1 MTRGKTSME
10 SLNADIASIPS
21 IKGLNERE
29 ALDRLK
35 KYGLN
40 ELIKKKRK
48 HPTMI
53 FADQFKNLMTVVLIV
68 AAVISWFLGEKAD
81 SLTILAIIVLN
92 SFLGFIQEYKA
103 ERSIEALMEM
113 SAPTARVIREGKKSN
128 INAKYLV
135 PGDIIDLDTGD
146 RVPAD
151 GIILA
156 STGLMVDE
164 SLLTGESVPV
174 EKTHKK
180 DNRVYMGAIAT
191 MGKARVI
198 VSQTGMNTEMGK
210 IAHMLQSITDEYT
223 PLQKRLSELGRYIV
237 VFCLAICAV
246 VALTGILR
254 GEDPYNML
262 LTGISLAVAAIPE
275 GLPAIVT
282 VALAIGVQRMYK
294 KNALVR
300 KLPAVETLGCTTLI
314 CADKTGT
321 LTQNKMTV
329 QKLYLGDKIVEP
341 KKDVFPL
348 NEKTKLFFTA
358 AVACNDGIYEENL
371 LGGITSTGDP
381 TEIALLKAAWDAG
394 VKKSAIDKNYNR
406 IYEIPFDSDRK
417 RMAVIVKNK
426 KGEIFVFVKGAVDI
440 MLDKCSRQ
448 ISSDGVTVLNPLDKR
463 IILDANER
471 MAASALRIMGTA
483 YKKYDTPT
491 FDKASVEEDLI
502 FIGMAGMIDPP
513 RQEATEAIEKCI
525 LSGIRPVMIT
535 GDHKLTAAAIGKEL
549 GILTSY
555 KNILTGA
562 ELDNMNDKELIDASK
577 NVSVYARVSPRHK
590 LKIVKALKSTG
601 HVVAMTGDGVNDA
614 PAIKEAD
621 IGIAMGLSG
630 TDVTKEAS
638 SMILM
643 DDNFAT
649 IVSAVEEGRII
660 YDNIRKFLRYLLS
673 CNIGEVLLM
682 FLASLLKLPI
692 PLIPIQILWVN
703 LVTDGLPAM
712 ALGIDPPDKGIM
724 LRKPRRR
731 SESIFSRGL
740 GLKILLRGLFIGFGT
755 LAVYALMLYLTYNDI
770 KRARCCAFATLV
782 LCQLIFVFECR
793 SESRSII
800 RINPLTNIPLIL
812 AVLCSLGLLLMV
824 IYVPFFQALFQTIAL
839 NKIEWIIIVFSSGI
853 WTVLSIITS
862 FFYRR
867 RKV

>member
-1 MTRGKTSME
+1 ME
-10 SLNADIASIPS
+10 SADTITASIPN
-21 IKGLNERE
+21 IKGLNEKE
-29 ALDRLK
+29 AFDRLK

-40 ELIKKKRK
+40 EIIRKKRK
-48 HPTMI
+48 HPTVI
-53 FADQFKNLMTVVLIV
+53 FADQFKNLMTIVLIA
-68 AAVISWFLGEKAD
+68 AAVISWFLGQKAD
-81 SLTILAIIVLN
+81 SFTILAIIVMN
-92 SFLGFIQEYKA
+92 SFLGFIQEFKA

-113 SAPTARVIREGKKSN
+113 SAPVAKIIREGKKTS

-135 PGDIIDLDTGD
+135 PGDIVDIGTGD
-146 RVPAD
+146 RIPAD

-174 EKTHKK
+174 EKMHNKA
-180 DNRVYMGAIAT
+180 NNVHMGTIAT
-191 MGKARVI
+191 MGKARMV
-198 VSQTGMNTEMGK
+198 VSQTGMGTEMGK

-223 PLQKRLSELGRYIV
+223 PLQKRLSELGKFIV
-237 VFCLAICAV
+237 IFCIAICAI

-329 QKLYLGDKIVEP
+329 QRLFICDKFIEP
-341 KKDVFPL
+341 QNNVFRL
-348 NEKTKLFFTA
+348 DEHKKLFFTA
-358 AVACNDGIYEENL
+358 VTSCNDAAYEENI
-371 LGGITSTGDP
+371 LGTSTSVGDP

-394 VKKSAIDKNYNR
+394 VKKIVTDNNYSR
-406 IYEIPFDSDRK
+406 IYEMPFDSDRK
-417 RMAVIVKNK
+417 RMTVAVKNK
-426 KGEIFVFVKGAVDI
+426 KGETYVFVKGAID
-440 MLDKCSRQ
+440 
-448 ISSDGVTVLNPLDKR
+448 
-463 IILDANER
+463 IILDLCNKQVALEGVTMLDSVDKKIIFTANEK
-471 MAASALRIMGTA
+471 MATEALRVIGAA
-483 YKKYDTPT
+483 YKKYDALT
-491 FDKASVEEDLI
+491 FDKSTVEQDLI

-513 RQEATEAIEKCI
+513 RREVEEAIEKCI
-525 LSGIRPVMIT
+525 LSGIRPIMIT
-535 GDHKLTAAAIGKEL
+535 GDHKLTAAAIGKQL
-549 GILTSY
+549 GILTSQ
-555 KNILTGA
+555 KNTLTGA
-562 ELDNMNDKELIDASK
+562 ELDKLSDRELIDASHYI
-577 NVSVYARVSPRHK
+577 SVYARVSPIHK
-590 LKIVKALKSTG
+590 LRIVRALKSIG

-638 SMILM
+638 SMVLM

-649 IVSAVEEGRII
+649 IVLAVEEGRII

-682 FLASLLKLPI
+682 FTASILKLPI

-712 ALGIDPPDKGIM
+712 ALGIDPPDEGIM
-724 LRKPRRR
+724 YRRPRKKN
-731 SESIFSRGL
+731 ESIFSQGL
-740 GLKILLRGLFIGFGT
+740 GSKILLRGLFIGIGT
-755 LAVYALMLYLTYNDI
+755 LAVFALMLYLTYNDL
-770 KRARCCAFATLV
+770 KRARSCAFATLV

-793 SESRSII
+793 SENRSVI
-800 RINPLTNIPLIL
+800 RINPLTNFPLIL
-812 AVLCSLGLLLMV
+812 AVICSLGLLLMA
-824 IYVPFFQALFQTIAL
+824 IYLPFFQTVFQTVAL
-839 NKIEWIIIVFSSGI
+839 NKIEWIIIVFSSTI
-853 WTVLSIITS
+853 WTVLSILTS
-862 FFYRR
+862 FFYRKR
-867 RKV
+867 ILTNLKP

>member
-1 MTRGKTSME
+1 
-10 SLNADIASIPS
+10 
-21 IKGLNERE
+21 
-29 ALDRLK
+29 
-35 KYGLN
+35 YGLN
-40 ELIKKKRK
+40 EIIKNKKK
-48 HPTMI
+48 HPTVI
-53 FADQFKNLMTVVLIV
+53 FADQFKNLMTIVLIA
-68 AAVISWFLGEKAD
+68 AAVISWFLGQKAD
-81 SLTILAIIVLN
+81 SFTILAIIVLN
-92 SFLGFIQEYKA
+92 SFLGFIQEFKA

-113 SAPTARVIREGKKSN
+113 SAPVAKVIREGKKSN

-135 PGDIIDLDTGD
+135 PGDIVDIGTGD
-146 RVPAD
+146 RIPAD

-174 EKTHKK
+174 EKMHNKA
-180 DNRVYMGAIAT
+180 NNVHMGTIAT
-191 MGKARVI
+191 MGKARMI

-223 PLQKRLSELGRYIV
+223 PLQKRLSELGKFIV
-237 VFCLAICAV
+237 IFCIAVCAV

-254 GEDPYNML
+254 GEDPYDML

-329 QKLYLGDKIVEP
+329 QKLFLCDKFLEP
-341 KKDVFPL
+341 KNNVFHL
-348 NEKTKLFFTA
+348 DEQTKLFFTA
-358 AVACNDGIYEENL
+358 ISSCNDAAYEENI
-371 LGGITSTGDP
+371 LGAVSSIGDP
-381 TEIALLKAAWDAG
+381 TETALLKAAWDAG
-394 VKKSAIDKNYNR
+394 IKKTSIDK
-406 IYEIPFDSDRK
+406 IYSRFYELPFDSDRK
-417 RMAVIVKNK
+417 RMTVATKNK
-426 KGEIFVFVKGAVDI
+426 KGETYIFVKGAID
-440 MLDKCSRQ
+440 
-448 ISSDGVTVLNPLDKR
+448 
-463 IILDANER
+463 IILDLCDRQITPIGTTTLTPIDKKTILTANEK
-471 MAASALRIMGTA
+471 MAASALRVIGAA
-483 YKKYDTPT
+483 YKKYDH
-491 FDKASVEEDLI
+491 FDKTTAEKDLI

-513 RQEATEAIEKCI
+513 RQEVTKAIEKCM

-549 GILTSY
+549 GILASQ

-562 ELDNMNDKELIDASK
+562 ELDKLNDKELINASHYI
-577 NVSVYARVSPRHK
+577 SVYARVSPRHK
-590 LKIVKALKSTG
+590 LRIVKALKTIG

-638 SMILM
+638 SMVLM

-682 FLASLLKLPI
+682 FMASILKLPI

-724 LRKPRRR
+724 YRKPRKKN
-731 SESIFSRGL
+731 ESIFSQGL
-740 GLKILLRGLFIGFGT
+740 GLKILLRGLFIGIGT
-755 LAVYALMLYLTYNDI
+755 LAVFALMLYLTYNDI
-770 KRARCCAFATLV
+770 KKARSCAFATLV

-793 SESRSII
+793 SEKRSVI
-800 RINPLTNIPLIL
+800 RINPLTNIHLIL
-812 AVLCSLGLLLMV
+812 AVICSLGLLLMV
-824 IYVPFFQALFQTIAL
+824 IYIPFFQKIFQTVAL
-839 NKIEWIIIVFSSGI
+839 NKIEWIIVVFSSTI
-853 WTVLSIITS
+853 WTVLSILTS
-862 FFYRR
+862 FFYRKQR
-867 RKV
+867 I

>member
-1 MTRGKTSME
+1 ME
-10 SLNADIASIPS
+10 SVDTVMASIPN
-21 IKGLNERE
+21 IKGLNEKE

-40 ELIKKKRK
+40 EIIKKKRK
-48 HPTMI
+48 HPTAI
-53 FADQFKNLMTVVLIV
+53 FADQFKNLMTIVLIA
-68 AAVISWFLGEKAD
+68 AAVISWFLGQRAD
-81 SLTILAIIVLN
+81 SFTILAIIVLN
-92 SFLGFIQEYKA
+92 SFLGFIQEFKA

-113 SAPTARVIREGKKSN
+113 SAPVAKVIREGTKSN

-135 PGDIIDLDTGD
+135 PGDIVDIGTGD
-146 RVPAD
+146 RIPAD

-156 STGLMVDE
+156 CTGLMVDE

-174 EKTHKK
+174 EKTHNKA
-180 DNRVYMGAIAT
+180 NRVYMGTITT
-191 MGKARVI
+191 MGKARMI
-198 VSQTGMNTEMGK
+198 VCQTGMNTEMGK

-223 PLQKRLSELGRYIV
+223 PLQKRLSELGKFIVIFCIV
-237 VFCLAICAV
+237 VCAV
-246 VALTGILR
+246 VALTGIVR

-321 LTQNKMTV
+321 LTQNKMAV
-329 QKLYLGDKIVEP
+329 QRLFLCDKFIEP
-341 KKDVFPL
+341 KNNVFHSD
-348 NEKTKLFFTA
+348 EQTRLFFTA
-358 AVACNDGIYEENL
+358 VTSCNDATYEENI
-371 LGGITSTGDP
+371 LGGISSIGDP
-381 TEIALLKAAWDAG
+381 TETALLKAAWDSG
-394 VKKSAIDKNYNR
+394 VKKSAIDKSYSR
-406 IYEIPFDSDRK
+406 FYEIPFDSDRK
-417 RMAVIVKNK
+417 RMTVAVKNK
-426 KGEIFVFVKGAVDI
+426 KGETFVFVKGAID
-440 MLDKCSRQ
+440 
-448 ISSDGVTVLNPLDKR
+448 
-463 IILDANER
+463 IILDLCNKQITPEGETTLSPIDKKIILTANEK
-471 MAASALRIMGTA
+471 MATFALRVIGAA
-483 YKKYDTPT
+483 YKKYD
-491 FDKASVEEDLI
+491 ASAFNKTTTEKDLI

-513 RQEATEAIEKCI
+513 RHEVTKAIEKCI

-549 GILTSY
+549 GILTSQ
-555 KNILTGA
+555 KNILTGT
-562 ELDNMNDKELIDASK
+562 ELDKLSDRELIDASHYT
-577 NVSVYARVSPRHK
+577 SVYARVSPRHK
-590 LKIVKALKSTG
+590 LRIVRALKSIG

-630 TDVTKEAS
+630 TDVAKEAS

-682 FLASLLKLPI
+682 FLASILKLPI

-724 LRKPRRR
+724 YRKPRKRN
-731 SESIFSRGL
+731 ESIFSQGL
-740 GLKILLRGLFIGFGT
+740 GVKILLRGLFIGMGT
-755 LAVYALMLYLTYNDI
+755 LAVFALMLYLTYNDI
-770 KRARCCAFATLV
+770 KRARSCAFATLV
-782 LCQLIFVFECR
+782 LCQLVFVFECR
-793 SESRSII
+793 SENRTVIK
-800 RINPLTNIPLIL
+800 INPLTNIPLIL
-812 AVLCSLGLLLMV
+812 AVICSLGLLLMV
-824 IYVPFFQALFQTIAL
+824 MYIPFFQTIFQTIAL
-839 NKIEWIIIVFSSGI
+839 NKIEWIIVIFSSTI
-853 WTVLSIITS
+853 WTVLSILTS
-862 FFYRR
+862 FFYRK
-867 RKV
+867 RKL